1 MGGVDSWPLC
11 LKTQNTTELIQIVQS
26 LEPSFGGINLEDISQ
41 PECFTVLET
50 LQKSLNIPVW
60 HDDQQGTALV
70 TVAGVLGAVEVVQK
84 SLDKIRVALIGA
96 GASNIRIAHLLIKAG
111 VLAENIVLCDRS
123 GTLHRERKDLE
134 ENHPWKWELCQITN
148 GDNLK
153 GGKAEAIANRDL
165 LIALSTPGPGV
176 IKPEWI
182 QTMNKDAIVFAC
194 ANPNPEIWPWEAKEA
209 GAKIVATG
217 RSDFPNQVNNSLGF
231 PGLFRGILSVQSACI
246 NDDMCIAASRAIYRF
261 AQKRGLH
268 TDYIIP
274 SMEEWQL
281 FIEEALAVAQVAI
294 EQNLARKKRDLEE
307 LRKEVEGVILR
318 AHGMVKDLV
327 KFGYIPFPLEKQ

>member
-1 MGGVDSWPLC
+1 
-11 LKTQNTTELIQIVQS
+11 
-26 LEPSFGGINLEDISQ
+26 
-41 PECFTVLET
+41 
-50 LQKSLNIPVW
+50 
-60 HDDQQGTALV
+60 
-70 TVAGVLGAVEVVQK
+70 
-84 SLDKIRVALIGA
+84 
-96 GASNIRIAHLLIKAG
+96 
-111 VLAENIVLCDRS
+111 
-123 GTLHRERKDLE
+123 
-134 ENHPWKWELCQITN
+134 
-148 GDNLK
+148 
-153 GGKAEAIANRDL
+153 
-165 LIALSTPGPGV
+165 
-176 IKPEWI
+176 
-182 QTMNKDAIVFAC
+182 MNKDAIVFAC

-318 AHGMVKDLV
+318 AQGMVKDLV
-327 KFGYIPFPLEKQ
+327 KFGYIPLPLEKQ

>member
-1 MGGVDSWPLC
+1 M
-11 LKTQNTTELIQIVQS
+11 
-26 LEPSFGGINLEDISQ
+26 
-41 PECFTVLET
+41 
-50 LQKSLNIPVW
+50 
-60 HDDQQGTALV
+60 
-70 TVAGVLGAVEVVQK
+70 
-84 SLDKIRVALIGA
+84 
-96 GASNIRIAHLLIKAG
+96 
-111 VLAENIVLCDRS
+111 
-123 GTLHRERKDLE
+123 
-134 ENHPWKWELCQITN
+134 TN

-182 QTMNKDAIVFAC
+182 QTMEKDAIVFAC

-246 NDDMCIAASRAIYRF
+246 NDDMCIAASKAIYRF

-268 TDYIIP
+268 PDYIIP

-281 FIEEALAVAQVAI
+281 FIEEALAVAQVAV
-294 EQNLARKKRDLEE
+294 EQNHAQKKKDFNE
-307 LRKEVEGVILR
+307 LRKEVEKIIQR
-318 AHGMVKDLV
+318 AQDMVKDLV
-327 KFGYIPFPLEKQ
+327 KLDYIPLPQEKQ